1 MRIGGFCLLAVTVIV
16 LSGSIRV
23 IAGQPDA
30 TSHVAATGQPHMK
43 TLTRYEL
50 PRDKLV
56 KAEALYRTRTLL
68 YLISLLVSIA
78 VLLLVIELRI
88 GPRYR
93 DVAERLSTR
102 RVVQALVFVPL
113 LLLTL
118 AVASMPVDVYQQH
131 VMRAYGLSVQ
141 GWGSWLWDW
150 TKGQLISAVI
160 FTPLVLA
167 LFAIIRRS
175 PRRWWF
181 YFWLLTVPVVVFLV
195 FLTPVVLDPLF
206 NSFEPLD
213 RRQPQLIEPMQRI
226 ATRGGLQ
233 IPRSRMFEMKASEK
247 VTTYNAYVTG
257 LGATKRIVVWDN
269 TARDMT
275 VPETLFVFGHEMG
288 HYVLGH
294 VYKLLAF
301 GLVTLFICFW
311 LGRMLV
317 LWMLAR
323 RGERW
328 QVQGVNDWA
337 SLPLLFL
344 ALSVLTIAATPLF
357 SAFSRHL
364 EHQADIYGLEVTHG
378 ISPDSGQVAAAAFQ
392 KLGEKA
398 LSYPNPNPLLVLW
411 SYDHPPIAERLVF
424 SVHYRPWDTPPGPTY
439 VK

>member
-1 MRIGGFCLLAVTVIV
+1 MKICGFCLLAVTVIV
-16 LSGSIRV
+16 LFGSMRV
-23 IAGQPDA
+23 TAGQPDA
-30 TSHVAATGQPHMK
+30 PSHVAATGQPHTK

-50 PRDKLV
+50 PPDKLV

-68 YLISLLVSIA
+68 YLVSLLVSVG

-93 DVAERLSTR
+93 DLAERLSTR

-131 VMRAYGLSVQ
+131 IMRAYGLSVQ

-150 TKGQLISAVI
+150 TKAQLISAVI

-328 QVQGVNDWA
+328 QVRGVNDWA

-344 ALSVLTIAATPLF
+344 TLSVLTIAATPLF
-357 SAFSRHL
+357 SAFSRHQ

-378 ISPDSGQVAAAAFQ
+378 ITPDSGQVAAAAFQ

-398 LSYPNPNPLLVLW
+398 LSYPSPNPLLVLW

>member
-16 LSGSIRV
+16 LSGSTQV
-23 IAGQPDA
+23 ASAQPDA
-30 TSHVAATGQPHMK
+30 TSQVAETGQPHTK

-50 PRDKLV
+50 PPDKLV

-68 YLISLLVSIA
+68 YLVSLLVSVA

-93 DVAERLSTR
+93 DLAERLSTR

-131 VMRAYGLSVQ
+131 IMRAYGLSVQ

-150 TKGQLISAVI
+150 TKAQLISAVI

-328 QVQGVNDWA
+328 QVRGVNDWA

-357 SAFSRHL
+357 SAFSRHQ

-378 ISPDSGQVAAAAFQ
+378 ITPDSGQVAAAAFQ

-398 LSYPNPNPLLVLW
+398 LSYPSPNPLLVLW